1 MMGHMFIC
9 VDRDR
14 NYISFCE
21 KNWKNRDKL
30 VQIGQNDD
38 IFVQIFGFCDSI
50 WIVHYNV
57 SYLTT
62 TDYHLGCCL
71 FFPSFVYK

>member
-21 KNWKNRDKL
+21 KIWKNRDKL

-38 IFVQIFGFCDSI
+38 IFVQIFGFNSI
-50 WIVHYNV
+50 FNL
-57 SYLTT
+57 LTKQCT
-62 TDYHLGCCL
+62 KVLTNLCVL
-71 FFPSFVYK
+71 VQQQ